1 MNADIAANY
10 EALIAGDGRSYED
23 LATEAD
29 AQGSK
34 EVAAWARQRAADTAG
49 AHASAE
55 APEQWPAPS
64 DASAE
69 TLRTADASDPN
80 RTA

>member
-1 MNADIAANY
+1 MTPELAENY
-10 EALIAGDGRSYED
+10 EALIKGDGRSYGD

-49 AHASAE
+49 AHASTE

-69 TLRTADASDPN
+69 TLRTADDSDPN